1 LAGDAIPLEGRIVA
15 IADVYDALRSKRP
28 YKRAYSRTESL
39 EILRHRRRVQL
50 DPELLDLFIGDLETA
65 PNA

>member
-1 LAGDAIPLEGRIVA
+1 LVGDAIPLEGRIVA
-15 IADVYDALRSKRP
+15 IADVYDALRSKKP
-28 YKRAYSRTESL
+28 YKRAYSQTESL
-39 EILRHRRRVQL
+39 EILRHRRRAQL